1 MVWLELGAI
10 MPRSGGEK
18 VYLQRIY
25 SKPRLLTV
33 NVYGAHAIILGLC
46 VALTLPV

>member
-18 VYLQRIY
+18 VYLQQINPR
-25 SKPRLLTV
+25 PRLLTV
-33 NVYGAHAIILGLC
+33 NVYAAHAIILCLSVRLC
-46 VALTLPV
+46 SSR